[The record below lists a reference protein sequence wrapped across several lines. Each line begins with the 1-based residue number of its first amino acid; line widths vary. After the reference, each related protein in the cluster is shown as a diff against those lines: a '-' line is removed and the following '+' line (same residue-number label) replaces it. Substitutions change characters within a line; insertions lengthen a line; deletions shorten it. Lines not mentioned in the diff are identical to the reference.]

1 MILREIDSEQYD
13 TPWEIDS
20 QGMIPWEVQKKF
32 ELLGEILTKII
43 NILTHWSVAQTVLNE
58 EKKGRQKSLWTV
70 PFSCYHRN
78 HSFKS
83 THS

>member
-20 QGMIPWEVQKKF
+20 HGMIPWEVQKKF

-43 NILTHWSVAQTVLNE
+43 NILTL
-58 EKKGRQKSLWTV
+58 
-70 PFSCYHRN
+70 Y
-78 HSFKS
+78 
-83 THS
+83 